1 MGALVPGLHPGS
13 EAVAA
18 FHRTASSLASTPLAH
33 PHTHTQEMFLGQLAA
48 MLERRRL
55 TAPAAGLVPALAT
68 PASAD
73 SSAAV
78 RRGGWPINI
87 TRLEAMNAARR
98 VLGYDLTAAQERVL
112 SDILSDLAGPQTMM
126 RLLQGDVGC
135 GKTAVALLAMMAACG
150 SGACAHH
157 VLLASCPWS

>member
-1 MGALVPGLHPGS
+1 
-13 EAVAA
+13 
-18 FHRTASSLASTPLAH
+18 
-33 PHTHTQEMFLGQLAA
+33 MFLGQLAA

-55 TAPAAGLVPALAT
+55 TAPPVGQAPAT
-68 PASAD
+68 PASAE
-73 SSAAV
+73 APVHA
-78 RRGGWPINI
+78 RRGGWPISI
-87 TRLEAMNAARR
+87 TRLEAMNAARQ

-150 SGACAHH
+150 SGAPKQSFQVMC
-157 VLLASCPWS
+157 VLV